1 MPKPVLLSFIPPVT
15 IGGVSSPVVAN
26 LFDASGNF
34 RQRQGSF
41 KRPRVEAGGDG
52 SRDMMYDLSRD
63 AAPPV
68 LPGQLKLD
76 TVKIR
81 GLMVRANETATAI
94 RTRISDS
101 SAPPEFLEL
110 ARSII
115 ALLDLVSA
123 VVEEGILPLSS
134 SIASPTFAAVAGSRP
149 NNNVPAKPRP
159 EQGTA
164 ELKAALVAAD
174 KTAVIFDAD
183 LGPSPVAN
191 RVALNNALAA
201 GLKAATQKVADE
213 KGTDIAEGIRVVN
226 DALSCADNVE
236 FLGQTTVR
244 KIDKSDP
251 SNPIPMPF
259 CTMPVKLDF
268 PDRNTRIHFERTV
281 RKHCDLKAS
290 ISLPAPIRKYQG
302 MYLQAMKERHR
313 GKFVMVRPDTAS
325 LGLITFVKEEGD
337 RSWTRCPGYHPIPR
351 GIMLPDF
358 TLPNYIDLPAVS
370 LMEQSDGDDE
380 LLVAAS
386 IGAESQP

>member
-15 IGGVSSPVVAN
+15 IGGISSPVVAN

-52 SRDMMYDLSRD
+52 PRDSAYDLSRD
-63 AAPPV
+63 AAPAV
-68 LPGQLKLD
+68 LPSQLKLD
-76 TVKIR
+76 TSKIR
-81 GLMVRANETATAI
+81 GLMVKANEAASAI

-101 SAPPEFLEL
+101 SAPPEFVEL
-110 ARSII
+110 AMSSI
-115 ALLDLVSA
+115 ALLDLVNA

-134 SIASPTFAAVAGSRP
+134 SAASPSFAAVAGSRP
-149 NNNVPAKPRP
+149 NNIPVKPRP

-164 ELKAALVAAD
+164 ELRAALVAAE

-191 RVALNNALAA
+191 RTALNNALSAD
-201 GLKAATQKVADE
+201 LKAATQKVADDT
-213 KGTDIAEGIRVVN
+213 GADIVEGIRVVN

-236 FLGQTTVR
+236 FLGQTTAR
-244 KIDKSDP
+244 KIDKRDP
-251 SNPIPMPF
+251 ANPITLPY

-268 PDRNTRIHFERTV
+268 PDRNTRIHFERTI
-281 RKHCDLKAS
+281 RKHCNLKAS

-302 MYLQAMKERHR
+302 MYLQALKECHR
-313 GKFVMVRPDTAS
+313 GKFVMVRPDVATLS
-325 LGLITFVKEEGD
+325 LVAFIKGDGD
-337 RSWTRCPGYHPIPR
+337 RSRACCPGHHIIPR

-358 TLPNYIDLPAVS
+358 IMPNHIELPSESPLDQN
-370 LMEQSDGDDE
+370 DGDDD
-380 LLVAAS
+380 LLIAAS